1 MMIDYL
7 RDPEAISRRSFE
19 LIKEEVDGAAL
30 PADIAPVAYRA
41 VHACGMTDIVDDLA
55 WSEGAGRIACDAL
68 ASGAPILTDV
78 AMVASG
84 ITVSRL
90 PAANRVICTLNDPSV
105 AALAARLK
113 TTRTAAAVELWRPY
127 LADAVCAIGNAPT
140 ALFRLLEIVAEDDI
154 KPAAIIAAPPGFVGA
169 VESKRALAEPAR
181 GLVFITVHGRRGGSA
196 ITAAIINALAREAA

>member
-113 TTRTAAAVELWRPY
+113 TTRTAAARARPR
-127 LADAVCAIGNAPT
+127 AAVIRYRPGASRPRDTRPERI
-140 ALFRLLEIVAEDDI
+140 
-154 KPAAIIAAPPGFVGA
+154 PAQT
-169 VESKRALAEPAR
+169 S
-181 GLVFITVHGRRGGSA
+181 TS
-196 ITAAIINALAREAA
+196 